1 MSWSLHPSMAV
12 KEKTKKLNYIIT
24 NHMKLYDNL
33 KHNFAACFK
42 NSQVL
47 STHEMLKF
55 KDII

>member
-1 MSWSLHPSMAV
+1 MAV